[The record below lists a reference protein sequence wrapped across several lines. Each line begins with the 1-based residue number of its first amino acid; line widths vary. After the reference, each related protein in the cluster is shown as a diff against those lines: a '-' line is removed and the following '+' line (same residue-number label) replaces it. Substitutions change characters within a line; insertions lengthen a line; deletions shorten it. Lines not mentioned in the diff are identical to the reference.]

1 MANWP
6 TLALFLLAAVAISLT
21 PGPGL
26 LYVAAR
32 TLSGGAREGLASI
45 LGLGLGGLAHV
56 AAGALGVSALVLAS
70 AEAFTL
76 LKLVGALYLF
86 WLGIKAWREAGQPP
100 PALLAPATR
109 QRAFREGIVVEALNP
124 KTAAFFLAF
133 LPQFVDPAAG
143 SVAVQFL
150 VLGGV
155 TVLLNTL
162 ADLLML
168 LLASRLRERLFRRDG
183 LLRRL
188 RQASAALLCALGLG
202 LALARR
208 PA

>member
-1 MANWP
+1 
-6 TLALFLLAAVAISLT
+6 
-21 PGPGL
+21 
-26 LYVAAR
+26 
-32 TLSGGAREGLASI
+32 
-45 LGLGLGGLAHV
+45 
-56 AAGALGVSALVLAS
+56 
-70 AEAFTL
+70 
-76 LKLVGALYLF
+76 
-86 WLGIKAWREAGQPP
+86 
-100 PALLAPATR
+100 
-109 QRAFREGIVVEALNP
+109 VVEALNP

-150 VLGGV
+150 VLGSV

-168 LLASRLRERLFRRDG
+168 VLATRLRARLFRRAT

-188 RQASAALLCALGLG
+188 RQASAGLLCALGLG